1 MSHPR
6 HEDRLIKQLPL
17 ADVKLPAASLKEIVM
32 NSSVKIASRTPLAFS
47 AAMLLAC
54 VWAVST
60 ALAGEQVRSETVKFS
75 DLNVNTSQGVQ
86 ALYGRIHAAAWHVC
100 STTSADPLYQ
110 IGTRSCAK
118 NAEAKAIEG
127 LNLPQLTAFYR
138 TQTGNQAQP
147 LSANR

>member
-6 HEDRLIKQLPL
+6 HEERLIKQLPL
-17 ADVKLPAASLKEIVM
+17 ADVKRPTTSLKETIM

-60 ALAGEQVRSETVKFS
+60 ALAGERVRSETVKFS
-75 DLNVNTSQGVQ
+75 DLNVSTSEGVQ
-86 ALYGRIHAAAWHVC
+86 ALYGRIHAAAWRVC
-100 STTSADPLYQ
+100 TYPSADPVYQ

-118 NAEAKAIEG
+118 QAEGKAIDA

-138 TQTGNQAQP
+138 AKSGDQTQP